1 MWTLLLLTTSRAHQ
15 SVIFQ
20 VENGFM
26 GISCGLESKIDE
38 QLERTVNRWAFTKAI
53 PQTMYF
59 FDDSLT
65 GKPALPA
72 NHKRRNHR

>member
-1 MWTLLLLTTSRAHQ
+1 
-15 SVIFQ
+15 
-20 VENGFM
+20 M